1 MSVQPLQ
8 GPEELLQSFEVGDRG
23 FGGTKLEG
31 LGNSTLLVSIVCME
45 EEDMRFPSLSN
56 FMLAM
61 LSADVER
68 EFEAL
73 EAQIRGISRLNRVAI
88 RSTYFQEPCV
98 LAFLHA
104 LFDQLKRLLQILPV
118 NRILD
123 LVVPTQ
129 KDWVIGRRHF

>member
-1 MSVQPLQ
+1 
-8 GPEELLQSFEVGDRG
+8 
-23 FGGTKLEG
+23 
-31 LGNSTLLVSIVCME
+31 
-45 EEDMRFPSLSN
+45 MRFPSLSN
-56 FMLAM
+56 SMLAIIP
-61 LSADVER
+61 SDVKR

-73 EAQIRGISRLNRVAI
+73 KALIRGISRLNRVEI

-129 KDWVIGRRHF
+129 ENWVIGRRHFKTLLQGRAQRRSHAEIEGNSSSKRARRRTMAGK